1 MNISQYLQENAC
13 VGVSFLIK
21 MQTFGPAFQR
31 TPVLKNICE
40 PLFEH
45 FPTLTNNIENHLAS
59 EGVRRRFLQKTKQ
72 KNHSKT
78 QLVEQKLTFP

>member
-40 PLFEH
+40 LLFER
-45 FPTLTNNIENHLAS
+45 FPTLPNNITSNIGS
-59 EGVRRRFLQKTKQ
+59 EEDIFSKTKR
-72 KNHSKT
+72 SKT
-78 QLVEQKLTFP
+78 F

>member
-13 VGVSFLIK
+13 VGVSLLIK

-45 FPTLTNNIENHLAS
+45 FPTLTNNITSNIGS
-59 EGVRRRFLQKTKQ
+59 EEDIFLKTKQ
-72 KNHSKT
+72 NKT
-78 QLVEQKLTFP
+78 F